1 MKSSELL
8 ELAAKLKEQE
18 EQDAANAGR
27 RGDRSKKLV
36 EIRNLTIGSALLIG
50 LCWVVLGMPG
60 MSKGQQVQTIQ
71 YYEYGE

>member
-27 RGDRSKKLV
+27 QGDRSKKLV
-36 EIRNLTIGSALLIG
+36 EIRNLAIGSVLMLG
-50 LCWVVLGMPG
+50 MCWYLLGMPG
-60 MSKGQQVQTIQ
+60 APKNQPVQAIQ